1 MAKRI
6 NVSLIA
12 GEDGCSI
19 EGGIRLVK
27 LAYSYEQWEVFDAL
41 IENILT
47 YIRVSSQYCWIC
59 WYVKGDTCTVYYWI
73 CWTVRDFLLCC
84 RS

>member
-1 MAKRI
+1 MLYGKE
-6 NVSLIA
+6 NGFLNS

-27 LAYSYEQWEVFDAL
+27 LAYSYEQWDVFDAL

-47 YIRVSSQYCWIC
+47 YIRVSL
-59 WYVKGDTCTVYYWI
+59 V
-73 CWTVRDFLLCC
+73 
-84 RS
+84 

>member
-47 YIRVSSQYCWIC
+47 YIRVSV
-59 WYVKGDTCTVYYWI
+59 VKEANAYIAVYSNEI
-73 CWTVRDFLLCC
+73 FAPDFFGPF
-84 RS
+84 RPKFSEQI